1 MNMQNLAALAA
12 IASNG
17 NGGLS
22 SLTGS
27 GKNTQTNKTH
37 LSFYP
42 HHTPLQYLYDS
53 VLWVELHFLL
63 AGLHLFIY
71 DCSRSARWVLIVHWC
86 ITLKKKDLLLSILF
100 YELCVPLG
108 RKKGSGN
115 KSHALSNWIH
125 LTDETFKKKARWFL
139 FLIPFFPSFAHPFAI
154 REICALLFAIL
165 LHLFSSS
172 SFFSTF
178 SLKKNNNCILVH
190 IFFICLFLSI
200 LRLRVVCGLF
210 FFTFFVSLALVWCV
224 QLLPTVTSLCQ
235 WRALPADTGHQS

>member
-53 VLWVELHFLL
+53 VLWVVLHFLL

-125 LTDETFKKKARWFL
+125 LTDETLKKKHAGF
-139 FLIPFFPSFAHPFAI
+139 
-154 REICALLFAIL
+154 
-165 LHLFSSS
+165 FSSS
-172 SFFSTF
+172 LSP
-178 SLKKNNNCILVH
+178 
-190 IFFICLFLSI
+190 FICSSLCNQGDLCSALCHFIAS
-200 LRLRVVCGLF
+200 LF
-210 FFTFFVSLALVWCV
+210 FFFFFFPHFL
-224 QLLPTVTSLCQ
+224 
-235 WRALPADTGHQS
+235 

>member
-53 VLWVELHFLL
+53 VLWVVLHFLL

-125 LTDETFKKKARWFL
+125 LTDETLKKKHAGFFSSSLFSLHLLIPLQSGRFVLCSLPFYCISFLLLLFFHIFFKKK
-139 FLIPFFPSFAHPFAI
+139 
-154 REICALLFAIL
+154 
-165 LHLFSSS
+165 
-172 SFFSTF
+172 
-178 SLKKNNNCILVH
+178 
-190 IFFICLFLSI
+190 
-200 LRLRVVCGLF
+200 
-210 FFTFFVSLALVWCV
+210 
-224 QLLPTVTSLCQ
+224 Q
-235 WRALPADTGHQS
+235 